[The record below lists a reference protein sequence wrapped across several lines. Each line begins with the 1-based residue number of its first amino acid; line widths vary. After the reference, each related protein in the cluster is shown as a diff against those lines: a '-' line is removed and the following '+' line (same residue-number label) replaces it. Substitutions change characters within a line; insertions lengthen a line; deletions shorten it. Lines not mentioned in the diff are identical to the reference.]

1 MIIHLFVCRLEQ
13 ISRIRKNIGGIMKVT
28 GIILLVSG
36 ILFMLYG
43 FLSDFG
49 DATASVHWVPWI
61 GMLILITGGFMFYKA
76 RDEE

>member
-1 MIIHLFVCRLEQ
+1 
-13 ISRIRKNIGGIMKVT
+13 MKVT